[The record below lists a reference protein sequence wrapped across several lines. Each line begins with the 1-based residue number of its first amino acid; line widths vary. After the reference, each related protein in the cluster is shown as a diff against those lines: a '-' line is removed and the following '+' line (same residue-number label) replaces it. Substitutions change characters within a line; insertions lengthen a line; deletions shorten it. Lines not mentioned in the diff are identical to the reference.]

1 MDILLVVLIIVLMQ
15 SKERKVKIN
24 RIWLIPALLCFVT
37 IQSIIHMGQITLPQG
52 LLFVVMLGI
61 GLGLGI
67 IRGRALTF
75 RFDSKTG
82 HVLRKGNW
90 VSTIILLVI
99 LGAKIMIKQSMFSD
113 STHQTLM
120 VVTNAFLCITLGTV
134 ISRRYYIWEKYNEL
148 TQKRKYIHPLFNIA
162 KNGNTN

>member
-37 IQSIIHMGQITLPQG
+37 IQSIIHMGQITLLQG

-120 VVTNAFLCITLGTV
+120 VVTNAFLCIILGTV
-134 ISRRYYIWEKYNEL
+134 ISRRYYIWKKYNEL
-148 TQKRKYIHPLFNIA
+148 TQK
-162 KNGNTN
+162 T

>member
-37 IQSIIHMGQITLPQG
+37 VQSIIHMGQITLLQG

-134 ISRRYYIWEKYNEL
+134 ISRRYYIWKKYNEL
-148 TQKRKYIHPLFNIA
+148 TQK
-162 KNGNTN
+162 T

>member
-1 MDILLVVLIIVLMQ
+1 
-15 SKERKVKIN
+15 
-24 RIWLIPALLCFVT
+24 
-37 IQSIIHMGQITLPQG
+37 
-52 LLFVVMLGI
+52 MLGI